1 MKLKRGK
8 TFMNN
13 RYLLKYS
20 IIKTGYVIIDVE
32 KNNKVI
38 AIFYDKK
45 IAQSFINLLNELN

>member
-1 MKLKRGK
+1 
-8 TFMNN
+8 MNN

-38 AIFYDKK
+38 AVFYDKK
-45 IAQSFINLLNELN
+45 IAQSFINLLNGLN